1 MSTAQ
6 FSFGLAD
13 EQGESMIDRGTAFA
27 RVEVIDAAEL
37 TVCGRRLLPGP
48 DVDAAA
54 RA

>member
-13 EQGESMIDRGTAFA
+13 EQIESMIDRGIAFA
-27 RVEVIDAAEL
+27 RVEVIDAAAL
-37 TVCGRRLLPGP
+37 TVWGRRLRPAP
-48 DVDAAA
+48 DRDAAA